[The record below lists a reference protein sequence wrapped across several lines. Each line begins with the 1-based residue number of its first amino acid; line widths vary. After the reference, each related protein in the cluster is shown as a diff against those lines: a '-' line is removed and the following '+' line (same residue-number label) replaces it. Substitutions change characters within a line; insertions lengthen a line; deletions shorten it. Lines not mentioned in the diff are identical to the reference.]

1 MCVANKRVFFA
12 VINILKP
19 LIKQF
24 MPFAQE
30 RIGFDHPPKLFLRQD
45 TQNADN
51 PLGKTAYYDFQAKS
65 VTLYI
70 TGRHPKDIMRSLAHE
85 LVHHK
90 QNCDG
95 QFENIG
101 EMGEG
106 YAQTNPHLRQM
117 EIAANR
123 DGSMCLRDWEDSIKG
138 TIYNEHLL
146 KGVNNTMSTK
156 TWKNKELTTLL
167 SEAWGFGFDLD
178 TLNEGTPDVGD
189 PKTIKGDEEGETGEL
204 ERGLKQEAEE
214 EQLEEKEGYKQRLS
228 QHLGK
233 NPGKGD
239 ASKKEREAESEG
251 EEEKQG
257 KGKFSGDPEMS
268 EVKLNEDSGED
279 EAWHDWKNEHADDDH
294 IREIEHHLRALKGD
308 RDYERHGAEYDH
320 DKYEDEGDPV
330 DEGGSGRPDPT
341 RLQGRD
347 SARDLPDRKR
357 PMEEQAIRRMVRQT
371 IRKIYQENKK

>member
-1 MCVANKRVFFA
+1 

-30 RIGFDHPPKLFLRQD
+30 RMGFDHPPRLFLRQD
-45 TQNADN
+45 TDNADN
-51 PLGKTAYYDFQAKS
+51 PLGKTAYYDPQAKS

-70 TGRHPKDIMRSLAHE
+70 TGRHPKDVMRSLSHE

-90 QNCDG
+90 QNCNGRFDN
-95 QFENIG
+95 ET

-106 YAQTNPHLRQM
+106 YAQNNPQLRGMESEAYQM
-117 EIAANR
+117 GN
-123 DGSMCLRDWEDSIKG
+123 MCFRDWEDSIKG

-156 TWKNKELTTLL
+156 EWKNREITTLL
-167 SEAWGFGFDLD
+167 SEAWGFGFDIDRLD
-178 TLNEGTPDVGD
+178 EKTGDDETPEKAKKSIKGKGTSKVEEDDLEENVDLEEATSASLNWGGNEGDYKRKKEGGTRKKTGDVG
-189 PKTIKGDEEGETGEL
+189 G
-204 ERGLKQEAEE
+204 
-214 EQLEEKEGYKQRLS
+214 
-228 QHLGK
+228 GK
-233 NPGKGD
+233 YGKGGHYKD
-239 ASKKEREAESEG
+239 YEKDES
-251 EEEKQG
+251 QL
-257 KGKFSGDPEMS
+257 S
-268 EVKLNEDSGED
+268 EDSGEE

-294 IREIEHHLRALKGD
+294 IKEIEHHLRAL
-308 RDYERHGAEYDH
+308 RHDKDHEEHDAESDD
-320 DKYEDEGDPV
+320 DKYEDEDDSDL
-330 DEGGSGRPDPT
+330 DEGGSGRSDPT

-357 PMEEQAIRRMVRQT
+357 PMEEQAIRRMVRRT